1 MHVAAV
7 QVELLPL
14 RRADAAHAEA
24 HGRQALQV
32 RPLREVLL
40 EVGPPLRTPEEALRR
55 GRRRRGQG
63 GLGAGGAGLASVPA
77 DVTLPFA
84 NLGSSARE
92 HSFGARTRVSIQVLD
107 SAKLKM

>member
-14 RRADAAHAEA
+14 GRADAAHAEA

-40 EVGPPLRTPEEALRR
+40 EVGPPLRAPEEALRR
-55 GRRRRGQG
+55 GRGRRGQG
-63 GLGAGGAGLASVPA
+63 RGRQGGAGIAPVPA
-77 DVTLPFA
+77 DATVPYA
-84 NLGSSARE
+84 DLGSGARE
-92 HSFGARTRVSIQVLD
+92 HTCGAART
-107 SAKLKM
+107 